1 MLQNRIFDLRILA
14 MAAIPLILPFV
25 LISQATPPVLPAP
38 QTQSAPVSAA
48 GAYRSDAS
56 SPPMDSAVP
65 AERAM
70 GAEAPL
76 PSLMAGEGDYVL
88 AAGDTIDL
96 MVYKEPD
103 LSMRSK
109 IARDGRA
116 QLPLLGEVNVAG
128 MTVREAQDHIRKLLN
143 ADYLVDPQVY
153 LNIASYTQRKITLIG
168 QVVRPGSYELQ
179 GNESLGILEAIG
191 MAGGFTRIADSKN
204 VTVKRAVGGKTETIK
219 VNTKRLED
227 PKGGSFQ
234 VLPGDIITVGESW
247 Y

>member
-1 MLQNRIFDLRILA
+1 MSLHRSADIPASILLSA
-14 MAAIPLILPFV
+14 SILLCSAFP
-25 LISQATPPVLPAP
+25 SRATPPVLPDP
-38 QTQSAPVSAA
+38 RTQSAPASAA
-48 GAYRSDAS
+48 GAFRSDT
-56 SPPMDSAVP
+56 SAP
-65 AERAM
+65 AAAPGDRSM

-96 MVYKEPD
+96 MVYREPD

-109 IARDGRA
+109 IARDGRV
-116 QLPLLGEVNVAG
+116 QLPLLGEVGVAG
-128 MTVREAQDHIRKLLN
+128 MTVRDAQEHIRKLLN

-204 VTVKRAVGGKTETIK
+204 VTVKRVADGKTETIK

-227 PKGGSFQ
+227 PRGGSFQ

>member
-1 MLQNRIFDLRILA
+1 MFPRHAESLKKTLSPA
-14 MAAIPLILPFV
+14 VLILLSFGV
-25 LISQATPPVLPAP
+25 VQAAPPVLPAP
-38 QTQSAPVSAA
+38 ATHSAPTSPA
-48 GAYRSDAS
+48 GAFRSDTANT
-56 SPPMDSAVP
+56 PVAAAVP
-65 AERAM
+65 VDRSV
-70 GAEAPL
+70 GAEAPI
-76 PSLMAGEGDYVL
+76 PTLMAGEGDYVL
-88 AAGDTIDL
+88 ASGDTIDL

-103 LSMRSK
+103 LNMRSK
-109 IARDGRA
+109 IARDGRV
-116 QLPLLGEVNVAG
+116 QLPLLGDVAVAG
-128 MTVREAQDHIRKLLN
+128 MTVRQAQDHIKKLLN
-143 ADYLVDPQVY
+143 ADYLVEPQVY

-168 QVVRPGSYELQ
+168 QVIRPGSYELM

-204 VTVKRAVGGKTETIK
+204 VTVKRVADGRTQTIK

>member
-1 MLQNRIFDLRILA
+1 MFFRHPNSRQKFALPAATLIFAVSALH
-14 MAAIPLILPFV
+14 AA
-25 LISQATPPVLPAP
+25 PPVLPAP
-38 QTQSAPVSAA
+38 VTHSAPAPAA
-48 GAYRSDAS
+48 GSFRSDNSS
-56 SPPMDSAVP
+56 SPVSQGLPV
-65 AERAM
+65 ERS
-70 GAEAPL
+70 GEASMPT
-76 PSLMAGEGDYVL
+76 LMAGEGDYVL
-88 AAGDTIDL
+88 APGDTLDL

-109 IARDGRA
+109 IARDGRV
-116 QLPLLGEVNVAG
+116 QLPLLGEVQVAG
-128 MTVREAQDHIRKLLN
+128 KSVREAQDYIKSLLN

-204 VTVKRAVGGKTETIK
+204 VTIKRIVGGKPDTIK
-219 VNTKRLED
+219 VNTKKLED
-227 PKGGSFQ
+227 ATGGSFQ

>member
-1 MLQNRIFDLRILA
+1 
-14 MAAIPLILPFV
+14 
-25 LISQATPPVLPAP
+25 
-38 QTQSAPVSAA
+38 
-48 GAYRSDAS
+48 
-56 SPPMDSAVP
+56 
-65 AERAM
+65 M

-96 MVYKEPD
+96 MVYREPD
-103 LSMRSK
+103 LNMRSK
-109 IARDGRA
+109 IARDGRV
-116 QLPLLGEVNVAG
+116 QLPLLGEVSVAG
-128 MTVREAQDHIRKLLN
+128 MTGRDAQEHIRKLLN

-168 QVVRPGSYELQ
+168 QVTRPGSYELQ

-204 VTVKRAVGGKTETIK
+204 ITVKRIAGGKTETIK
-219 VNTKRLED
+219 VNSKRLED
-227 PKGGSFQ
+227 PQGGSFE

>member
-1 MLQNRIFDLRILA
+1 MLRNCIVDVRGLA
-14 MAAIPLILPFV
+14 LLATSLSVFSIPALQSAPPVLPVPQTHSAPVQAAGAFRSDP
-25 LISQATPPVLPAP
+25 ATPPVA
-38 QTQSAPVSAA
+38 
-48 GAYRSDAS
+48 
-56 SPPMDSAVP
+56 SAVP

-70 GAEAPL
+70 GVDAPL

-88 AAGDTIDL
+88 ASGDTIDL

-109 IARDGRA
+109 IARDGRV

-128 MTVREAQDHIRKLLN
+128 MTVRQAQDHIRKLLN

-204 VTVKRAVGGKTETIK
+204 VTVKRAVDGKTETIK

-227 PKGGSFQ
+227 PRGGSFQ

>member
-1 MLQNRIFDLRILA
+1 MILLLAESRKKATPLVAVLILA
-14 MAAIPLILPFV
+14 TLTVHAA
-25 LISQATPPVLPAP
+25 PPVLPAP
-38 QTQSAPVSAA
+38 VTQSAPAPAA
-48 GAYRSDAS
+48 GAFRSDTA
-56 SPPMDSAVP
+56 SPPPASAAPVD
-65 AERAM
+65 RAV
-70 GAEAPL
+70 GAEAPI
-76 PSLMAGEGDYVL
+76 PTLMAGEGDYIL
-88 AAGDTIDL
+88 AAGDTLDL

-103 LSMRSK
+103 LNMRSK
-109 IARDGRA
+109 IARDGRV
-116 QLPLLGEVNVAG
+116 QLPLLGEVAVAG
-128 MTVREAQDHIRKLLN
+128 MTVRQAQDYIKKLLN
-143 ADYLVDPQVY
+143 ADYLVEPQVY

-204 VTVKRAVGGKTETIK
+204 VTVKRIAGGKTETIK

>member
-1 MLQNRIFDLRILA
+1 MGSIILA
-14 MAAIPLILPFV
+14 ALLLVCFSFLSLAA
-25 LISQATPPVLPAP
+25 PPVLPAP
-38 QTQSAPVSAA
+38 QTQSAPSNPA
-48 GAYRSDAS
+48 GAFRSDAS
-56 SPPMDSAVP
+56 APPASAAP
-65 AERAM
+65 SDRST

-88 AAGDTIDL
+88 ASGDTIDL
-96 MVYKEPD
+96 MVYREPD
-103 LSMRSK
+103 LNMRSK
-109 IARDGRA
+109 IARDGRV
-116 QLPLLGEVNVAG
+116 QLPLLGEVSVAG
-128 MTVREAQDHIRKLLN
+128 MTVRDAQEHIRKLLN

-204 VTVKRAVGGKTETIK
+204 ITVKRIAGGKTETIK
-219 VNTKRLED
+219 VNSKRLED
-227 PKGGSFQ
+227 PQGGSFE

>member
-1 MLQNRIFDLRILA
+1 MSLLLA
-14 MAAIPLILPFV
+14 RSRKKAELAFAVLFPLALSLKAA
-25 LISQATPPVLPAP
+25 PPVLPAP
-38 QTQSAPVSAA
+38 ATQSAPVSAA
-48 GAYRSDAS
+48 GEFRSDTAT
-56 SPPMDSAVP
+56 PAAAVP
-65 AERAM
+65 VDRAV
-70 GAEAPL
+70 GAEAPI
-76 PSLMAGEGDYVL
+76 PTLMAGEGDYVL
-88 AAGDTIDL
+88 AAGDTLDL

-109 IARDGRA
+109 IARDGRV
-116 QLPLLGEVNVAG
+116 QLPLLGEVAVGG
-128 MTVREAQDHIRKLLN
+128 MTVRQAQDHIKKLLN

-204 VTVKRAVGGKTETIK
+204 VTVKRIAGGKTETIK

-227 PKGGSFQ
+227 PRGGSFQ

>member
-1 MLQNRIFDLRILA
+1 M
-14 MAAIPLILPFV
+14 
-25 LISQATPPVLPAP
+25 T
-38 QTQSAPVSAA
+38 T
-48 GAYRSDAS
+48 
-56 SPPMDSAVP
+56 
-65 AERAM
+65 
-70 GAEAPL
+70 EAPI
-76 PSLMAGEGDYVL
+76 PTLMAGEGDYVL
-88 AAGDTIDL
+88 ASGDTIDL
-96 MVYKEPD
+96 MVYREPD

-109 IARDGRA
+109 IARDGRV
-116 QLPLLGEVNVAG
+116 QLPLLGEVGVAG
-128 MTVREAQDHIRKLLN
+128 MTVRDAQEHIRKLLN

-204 VTVKRAVGGKTETIK
+204 ITVKRVASGKTETIK
-219 VNTKRLED
+219 VNTRRLED
-227 PKGGSFQ
+227 PRGGSFQ

>member
-1 MLQNRIFDLRILA
+1 MFFLHSESCKKAIFKTAFLTFSVVSLQ
-14 MAAIPLILPFV
+14 AA
-25 LISQATPPVLPAP
+25 PPVLPAP
-38 QTQSAPVSAA
+38 VTHSAPASTA
-48 GAYRSDAS
+48 GAFRSDTAN
-56 SPPMDSAVP
+56 PPAAAAVP
-65 AERAM
+65 ADRSA
-70 GAEAPL
+70 GAEAPI
-76 PSLMAGEGDYVL
+76 PTLMAGEGDYVL
-88 AAGDTIDL
+88 APGDTLDL

-103 LSMRSK
+103 LNMRSK
-109 IARDGRA
+109 IARDGRV
-116 QLPLLGEVNVAG
+116 QLPLLGEVAIAG
-128 MTVREAQDHIRKLLN
+128 MTVRQAQDHIKKLLN

-179 GNESLGILEAIG
+179 GNESLGVLEAIG

-204 VTVKRAVGGKTETIK
+204 VTVKRVVGGKTETIK

>member
-1 MLQNRIFDLRILA
+1 MFFLLSESRKKAFFQTAFLTFALA
-14 MAAIPLILPFV
+14 AA
-25 LISQATPPVLPAP
+25 QAAPPVLPAP
-38 QTQSAPVSAA
+38 ATHSAPAPAA
-48 GAYRSDAS
+48 GAFRDTAN
-56 SPPMDSAVP
+56 PPVAAAVP
-65 AERAM
+65 VDRTS
-70 GAEAPL
+70 GAEAPI
-76 PSLMAGEGDYVL
+76 PTLMAGEGDYVL
-88 AAGDTIDL
+88 AAGDTLDL

-103 LSMRSK
+103 LNMRSK
-109 IARDGRA
+109 IARDGRV
-116 QLPLLGEVNVAG
+116 QLPLLGEVAVAG
-128 MTVREAQDHIRKLLN
+128 MTVRQAQDHIRKLLN
-143 ADYLVDPQVY
+143 ADYLVEPQVY

-204 VTVKRAVGGKTETIK
+204 VTVKRVLGGKTETIK

>member
-1 MLQNRIFDLRILA
+1 MFLLLTESRKKAA
-14 MAAIPLILPFV
+14 MFVAVLIPAAIFL
-25 LISQATPPVLPAP
+25 QAAPPILPAP
-38 QTQSAPVSAA
+38 ATQSAPAPAA
-48 GAYRSDAS
+48 GAFRSDAPNPPAAS
-56 SPPMDSAVP
+56 AFSPVD
-65 AERAM
+65 RAA

-76 PSLMAGEGDYVL
+76 PTLMAGEGDYVL
-88 AAGDTIDL
+88 AAGDTLDL

-103 LSMRSK
+103 LNMRSK
-109 IARDGRA
+109 IARDGRV
-116 QLPLLGEVNVAG
+116 QLPLLGEVAVAG
-128 MTVREAQDHIRKLLN
+128 MTVRQAQDHIKKLLN
-143 ADYLVDPQVY
+143 ADYLVEPQVY

-204 VTVKRAVGGKTETIK
+204 VTVKRIASGKTETIK

-227 PKGGSFQ
+227 PRGGSFQ

>member
-1 MLQNRIFDLRILA
+1 MLLHRSVDSPASILLTA
-14 MAAIPLILPFV
+14 SILICSAFFAT
-25 LISQATPPVLPAP
+25 ATPPTLPEP
-38 QTQSAPVSAA
+38 RLQSAPAPAA
-48 GAYRSDAS
+48 GAFRSDT
-56 SPPMDSAVP
+56 SAP
-65 AERAM
+65 AAAPGERVM
-70 GAEAPL
+70 TTEAPI
-76 PSLMAGEGDYVL
+76 PTLMAGEGDYVL
-88 AAGDTIDL
+88 ASGDTIDL
-96 MVYKEPD
+96 MVYREPD

-109 IARDGRA
+109 IARDGRV
-116 QLPLLGEVNVAG
+116 QLPLLGEVGVAG
-128 MTVREAQDHIRKLLN
+128 MTVRDAQEHIRKLLN

-204 VTVKRAVGGKTETIK
+204 ITVKRVASGKTETIK
-219 VNTKRLED
+219 VNTRRLED
-227 PKGGSFQ
+227 PRGGSFQ

>member
-1 MLQNRIFDLRILA
+1 MFFRHPNARQKFVIQ
-14 MAAIPLILPFV
+14 AACLLFANV
-25 LISQATPPVLPAP
+25 SLFAAPPVLPAP
-38 QTQSAPVSAA
+38 VTHSAPASAA
-48 GAYRSDAS
+48 GGFRSDNSNTPVA
-56 SPPMDSAVP
+56 PAVP
-65 AERAM
+65 ADRP
-70 GAEAPL
+70 GEASIPT
-76 PSLMAGEGDYVL
+76 LMAGEGDYVL
-88 AAGDTIDL
+88 ASGDTLDL

-103 LSMRSK
+103 LNMRSK
-109 IARDGRA
+109 ISRDGRV
-116 QLPLLGEVNVAG
+116 QLPLLGEVAVAG
-128 MTVREAQDHIRKLLN
+128 KTVREAQDYIRTLLN

-204 VTVKRAVGGKTETIK
+204 VTIKRIVGGKPDTIK
-219 VNTKRLED
+219 INTKRLED
-227 PKGGSFQ
+227 ANGGSFE